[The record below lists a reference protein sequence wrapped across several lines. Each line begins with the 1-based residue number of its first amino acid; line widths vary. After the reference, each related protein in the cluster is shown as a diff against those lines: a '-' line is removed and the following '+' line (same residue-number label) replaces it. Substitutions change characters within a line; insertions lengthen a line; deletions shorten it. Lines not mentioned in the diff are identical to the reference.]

1 MSSAERGT
9 ISTDYGPGYVHHI
22 IPPSLNITS
31 DGTSLE
37 GIQVMFAFPRETM
50 YVQDPSGTHT
60 KNGV

>member
-9 ISTDYGPGYVHHI
+9 ISTDYGPRYVHHI
-22 IPPSLNITS
+22 ILPNLNIMS

-37 GIQVMFAFPRETM
+37 GIQVMFAFPHEAMFVEDT
-50 YVQDPSGTHT
+50 SGTHT